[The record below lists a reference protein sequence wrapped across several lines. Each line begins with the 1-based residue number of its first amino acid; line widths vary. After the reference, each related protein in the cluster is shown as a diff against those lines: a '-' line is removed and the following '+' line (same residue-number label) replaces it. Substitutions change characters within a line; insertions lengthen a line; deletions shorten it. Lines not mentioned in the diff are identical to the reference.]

1 METGASPVLAV
12 ELQAKLHPTV
22 LTYGVICTMGWC
34 TMHLATV
41 LVEEGLTPKAA
52 LEDVTQEGEQLA
64 LVLPCKVVGALAQ
77 IRLAPLP
84 ICSAVQV

>member
-1 METGASPVLAV
+1 MLAV
-12 ELQAKLHPTV
+12 ELQAKLQPTV
-22 LTYGVICTMGWC
+22 LTYIQV
-34 TMHLATV
+34 HLATV
-41 LVEEGLTPKAA
+41 LVEEGLSSKAA